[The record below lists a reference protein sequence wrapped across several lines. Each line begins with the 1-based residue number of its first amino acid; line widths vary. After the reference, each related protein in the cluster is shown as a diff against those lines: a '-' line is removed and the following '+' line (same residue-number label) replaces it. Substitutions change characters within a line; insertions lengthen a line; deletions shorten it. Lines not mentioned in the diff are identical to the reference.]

1 MKKLLSIM
9 LGIVVASAMTVC
21 AAEGGAKG
29 KAEGKGGHGAP
40 GGAFKKMDADGNGSV
55 SLDEYTAAMTKGV
68 APDEKKKAG
77 IEKRFKAI
85 DSNGDNALSKDEM
98 EAYAKAHPAKP
109 PAKDKAPEAAA
120 PAAGAA
126 K

>member
-40 GGAFKKMDADGNGSV
+40 GGMFKKMDADGNGSL
-55 SLDEYTAAMTKGV
+55 SLDEYTAAMSKGA
-68 APDEKKKAG
+68 APDEKKKAA
-77 IEKRFKAI
+77 IEKRFKAA
-85 DSNGDNALSKDEM
+85 DSNGDSALSKEEM

-109 PAKDKAPEAAA
+109 KDKAPEAAA
-120 PAAGAA
+120 PAAGGD
-126 K
+126 KK